1 MSYLKALLYPLSI
14 FLKVFA
20 IGIVLLTLIALLN
33 RAFINKLL
41 IPQVNYE
48 DFTIDDM
55 PSNTGVVTAEA
66 DSMEA
71 GEQDI
76 DNQVV
81 SDNKPKILKKY
92 RDLYAQNSDMI
103 GYIYLN
109 EDYEYPILQRV
120 MNQNYYIDHN
130 FNGQE
135 SVSGSIFANRYTKLG
150 ESGIAL
156 LYGHRLKSG
165 EMFSSLKYYIESNKY
180 MEENS
185 EIRIDTLYE
194 KGKYELAG
202 LVLISLDNEF
212 AYYDFVGDVT
222 ESEFDKWKA
231 GMQEHCIKGSMD
243 SLSYGDTIV
252 ELSTCEYSSENGRE
266 VVVFKKV

>member
-1 MSYLKALLYPLSI
+1 MSYLKALLYTLSI

-41 IPQVNYE
+41 IPQVNHE
-48 DFTIDDM
+48 DFTIDDT

-81 SDNKPKILKKY
+81 SDNKPEMLKKY

-109 EDYEYPILQRV
+109 ESYEYPILQRV
-120 MNQNYYIDHN
+120 MNQNYYIDHD

-135 SVSGSIFANRYTKLG
+135 SVGGGIFANRYTKLG

-156 LYGHRLKSG
+156 LYGHRMRDGS
-165 EMFSSLKYYIESNKY
+165 MFSCLKNY
-180 MEENS
+180 M
-185 EIRIDTLYE
+185 
-194 KGKYELAG
+194 
-202 LVLISLDNEF
+202 DN
-212 AYYDFVGDVT
+212 Y
-222 ESEFDKWKA
+222 
-231 GMQEHCIKGSMD
+231 
-243 SLSYGDTIV
+243 
-252 ELSTCEYSSENGRE
+252 
-266 VVVFKKV
+266 